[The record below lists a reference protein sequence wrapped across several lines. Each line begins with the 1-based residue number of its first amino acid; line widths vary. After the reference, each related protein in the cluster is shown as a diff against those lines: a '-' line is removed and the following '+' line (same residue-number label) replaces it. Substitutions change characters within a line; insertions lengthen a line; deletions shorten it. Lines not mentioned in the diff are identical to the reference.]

1 MLKNV
6 KIFVKVIII
15 VLIGAIGLLS
25 LSIYGI
31 LKIKETNTSIETI
44 YVDRVI
50 PLKQLKIVSDMYA
63 INFVDTLH
71 KVRNKNITIKQ
82 GIDNINTAGQ
92 AINENIKKYENT
104 YLTNKEKEIFDN
116 VKKVKIEADEIKKE
130 VLDYLEK
137 NDTESLAEFTKN
149 KLYQKIDPLTDRIN
163 ELINLQIAIS
173 EQEYMKSQ
181 QRYKEVIQTFFMSI
195 LFTVAI
201 LIVFSVFIIRSI
213 VKSLKNVSDIS
224 FDLAKGDLTRR
235 LDASAKD
242 ETGEMSKNFNQFIKK
257 LQGIMTEIK
266 DYSMRV
272 ASGTGQLSAT
282 MEQISVS
289 VEELGNSSTTTA
301 AAVEEMSATTNTVYE
316 NVDELSKNAES
327 TLKLA
332 KNGGDAV
339 NETINEINKIK
350 SVVEIGTNNVADL
363 ANKTNSIGEIIT
375 VINDIASQTN
385 LLALNAAIEAARA
398 GEAGKGFEVVAEEV
412 RKLSEN
418 TTEAT
423 KEISVMIKDIQARA
437 KEVTI
442 RMEEVKTEVEIGVK
456 KAKGT
461 GGALDEIVNETMKLS
476 DMVNMIVSSIKEQS
490 IASEEIAEQ
499 TEKVTQS
506 AEENGR
512 AVEQSTEA
520 IRDIAD
526 IAEQLDR
533 IIDQF
538 KV

>member
-266 DYSMRV
+266 DYSMRQW
-272 ASGTGQLSAT
+272 SKL
-282 MEQISVS
+282 
-289 VEELGNSSTTTA
+289 
-301 AAVEEMSATTNTVYE
+301 VY
-316 NVDELSKNAES
+316 L
-327 TLKLA
+327 
-332 KNGGDAV
+332 
-339 NETINEINKIK
+339 
-350 SVVEIGTNNVADL
+350 
-363 ANKTNSIGEIIT
+363 
-375 VINDIASQTN
+375 
-385 LLALNAAIEAARA
+385 
-398 GEAGKGFEVVAEEV
+398 
-412 RKLSEN
+412 
-418 TTEAT
+418 
-423 KEISVMIKDIQARA
+423 
-437 KEVTI
+437 
-442 RMEEVKTEVEIGVK
+442 
-456 KAKGT
+456 
-461 GGALDEIVNETMKLS
+461 
-476 DMVNMIVSSIKEQS
+476 
-490 IASEEIAEQ
+490 
-499 TEKVTQS
+499 
-506 AEENGR
+506 
-512 AVEQSTEA
+512 
-520 IRDIAD
+520 
-526 IAEQLDR
+526 
-533 IIDQF
+533 
-538 KV
+538 